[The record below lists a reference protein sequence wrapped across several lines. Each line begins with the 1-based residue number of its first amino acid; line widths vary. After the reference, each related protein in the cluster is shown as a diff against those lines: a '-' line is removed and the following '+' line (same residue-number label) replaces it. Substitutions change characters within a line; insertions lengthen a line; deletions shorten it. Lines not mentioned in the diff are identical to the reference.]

1 MSWNIIYMIITIFLV
16 FSECLR
22 IKVTKRVIMGDVIF
36 IISAIFLFFLQV
48 PPIENITG
56 SLGIFVNILS
66 LIINLVLF
74 YSWFG
79 KAAWLKEVI
88 YELKDA

>member
-1 MSWNIIYMIITIFLV
+1 MGWNIIYTLITIFLV

-22 IKVTKRVIMGDVIF
+22 IKVTKKILMGDGLF
-36 IISAIFLFFLQV
+36 LISAVFLFFLQV
-48 PPIENITG
+48 PPIGNITG
-56 SLGIFVNILS
+56 QLGIFVSMLS

-79 KAAWLKEVI
+79 KASWLKEII
-88 YELKDA
+88 YEFK